1 MGIGGTNNGFPR
13 HPSERPILPGSYR
26 TTIGGVGAILCG
38 LGALG
43 KCIKDFLDN
52 GTLNVDEI
60 GVALG
65 LVSAGWVGLTARDNK
80 VSSEQAG
87 AK

>member
-1 MGIGGTNNGFPR
+1 MGLGGLRNGLPQ
-13 HPSERPILPGSYR
+13 HPADKPLLPGSYR
-26 TTIGGVGAILCG
+26 TTLGGVGAILCG

-43 KCIKDFLDN
+43 KCLKDFLDS
-52 GTLNVDEI
+52 GTLNIDEI
-60 GVALG
+60 GLALG

-80 VSSEQAG
+80 VSSEDVK

>member
-1 MGIGGTNNGFPR
+1 MMGVKGTREPLI
-13 HPSERPILPGSYR
+13 HGSYR

-43 KCIKDFLDN
+43 KCINDFLDT
-52 GTLNVDEI
+52 GSLNFDEI
-60 GVALG
+60 AFALG

-80 VSSEQAG
+80 VSSEKAG